1 MVTITL
7 TDEEAKML
15 KLICCDYFNEEDWN
29 NLDVSDD
36 EISAFDKAAEK
47 INLAVS
53 ELPDDTEEVDD
64 FEAYDKAFKDQWGT
78 KPEDI

>member
-15 KLICCDYFNEEDWN
+15 KLICCDYFNEEDWD

-36 EISAFDKAAEK
+36 EITAFDQASTK
-47 INLAVS
+47 ISLAVS
-53 ELPDDTEEVDD
+53 ELPDDTEEDV
-64 FEAYDKAFKDQWGT
+64 
-78 KPEDI
+78 

>member
-7 TDEEAKML
+7 TEQEAKML
-15 KLICCDYFNEEDWN
+15 KLICCDYFNEEDWD
-29 NLDVSDD
+29 NLDVTDD
-36 EISAFDKAAEK
+36 EITAFNQASEK

-53 ELPDDTEEVDD
+53 ELPDDKEVDD

-78 KPEDI
+78 SPEDI

>member
-15 KLICCDYFNEEDWN
+15 KLICCDYFNEEDWD
-29 NLDVSDD
+29 NLDVSDN
-36 EISAFDKAAEK
+36 EITAFNQAAKK
-47 INLAVS
+47 INLTVS
-53 ELPDDTEEVDD
+53 ELPDDEEVDD

>member
-15 KLICCDYFNEEDWN
+15 KLICCDYFNEEDWD

-36 EISAFDKAAEK
+36 EITAFDQASKK
-47 INLAVS
+47 ISLAVK
-53 ELPDDTEEVDD
+53 ELPDDT
-64 FEAYDKAFKDQWGT
+64 K
-78 KPEDI
+78 EDV